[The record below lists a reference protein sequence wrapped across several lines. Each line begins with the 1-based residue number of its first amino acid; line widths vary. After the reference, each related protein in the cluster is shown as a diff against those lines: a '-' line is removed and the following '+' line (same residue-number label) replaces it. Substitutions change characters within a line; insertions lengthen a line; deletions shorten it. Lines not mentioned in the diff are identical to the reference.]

1 MIAQKVAE
9 IQHGKHLVKIRGKG
23 KQVQTGSTPKRV
35 SLKMKKENEVAKKQ
49 SVNEM
54 KYVYDPWNYQ
64 PPVVK
69 KVRKIV
75 RKKAL

>member
-1 MIAQKVAE
+1 
-9 IQHGKHLVKIRGKG
+9 
-23 KQVQTGSTPKRV
+23 
-35 SLKMKKENEVAKKQ
+35 MKKENEVAKKQ